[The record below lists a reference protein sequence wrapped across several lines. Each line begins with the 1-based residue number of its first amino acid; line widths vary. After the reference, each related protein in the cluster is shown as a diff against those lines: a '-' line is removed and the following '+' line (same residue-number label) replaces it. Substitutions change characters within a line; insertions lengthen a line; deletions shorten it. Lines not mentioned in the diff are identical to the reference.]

1 MDRQTDRQTEKE
13 ADKLTDGRTDRQRD
27 RKTDRWTDLDRQAE
41 VYKRT
46 HIQMDM
52 NGHTD
57 RRTDRQTDRLD
68 GQVDRR
74 TNKQTD
80 IQTGIQID
88 RQTDRQTDRKIDI
101 QTAGV
106 HTDRQR
112 FGSVIFLWMGIQL
125 KNQNRIRILV
135 KYCTHITKTEL
146 YFSFSFIWLKI
157 TISKFDM
164 IRRRGVQ
171 GNFFLGGGQNEKSQP
186 EGPIIRAEARRAK
199 AAGDG
204 VGKFSIFEPC

>member
-1 MDRQTDRQTEKE
+1 MDRPRQTGRGVQTDTY
-13 ADKLTDGRTDRQRD
+13 TD
-27 RKTDRWTDLDRQAE
+27 
-41 VYKRT
+41 
-46 HIQMDM
+46 
-52 NGHTD
+52 GHTD

-112 FGSVIFLWMGIQL
+112 FGSVIFLWIGDLTQKPKSDPDPGEIL
-125 KNQNRIRILV
+125 HAYNKKRI
-135 KYCTHITKTEL
+135 K
-146 YFSFSFIWLKI
+146 YFSLF
-157 TISKFDM
+157 
-164 IRRRGVQ
+164 
-171 GNFFLGGGQNEKSQP
+171 
-186 EGPIIRAEARRAK
+186 
-199 AAGDG
+199 
-204 VGKFSIFEPC
+204 GKKNWRTV